1 MESSDPQSQQLTL
14 VVVIL
19 VVSLLAQTL
28 LMAVMEPFSCRLLY
42 VADRFTADG
51 RDKYGPNFNPDRH

>member
-28 LMAVMEPFSCRLLY
+28 LMAVMALAAGAS
-42 VADRFTADG
+42 T
-51 RDKYGPNFNPDRH
+51 